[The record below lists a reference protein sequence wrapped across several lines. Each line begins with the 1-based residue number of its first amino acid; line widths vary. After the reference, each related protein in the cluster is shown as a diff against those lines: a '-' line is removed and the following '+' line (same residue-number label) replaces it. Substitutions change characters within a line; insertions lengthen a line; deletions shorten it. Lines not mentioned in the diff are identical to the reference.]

1 MAFSFERES
10 GCENV
15 DVESEVRV
23 LCAGN
28 CVCVVFYFVLFVM
41 KGH

>member
-1 MAFSFERES
+1 MAFSFEGES

-15 DVESEVRV
+15 DIESEV
-23 LCAGN
+23 CAGN